1 MVTLKDLAERAGVS
15 VSLVSA
21 VLNDNKHVRMSEQ
34 TRQRV
39 LAEIK
44 KANYVPNHAARSLR
58 LSRTHLLAVVIPEI
72 SRPVFE
78 PLLRGI
84 YAGAEEF
91 GYAVLL
97 GDAAQLVSG
106 SQLVE
111 RILGQGQVDGTIVRH
126 SATLDQRI
134 ITELSRRQAPLLV
147 LDQVDLPGYNWVSL
161 DETAGAAMGVRHL
174 IELGHRDIAFLGGVA
189 EFSGT
194 RRRLAGFRQAMTEAG
209 LQVRDD
215 WISHGVQ
222 DPEDGYLLATELLAR
237 DHLPS
242 AIFVNNIVTARGVV
256 AAAADL
262 GIRVP
267 EDLSLVAFHDVPFA
281 DFDRPAITTVAM
293 PMDKLGL
300 EGIRMFERLRRGEQV
315 APLTITDPPPQL
327 VLRSSTRAVEGR

>member
-21 VLNDNKHVRMSEQ
+21 VLNDNKHVRMSEK
-34 TRQRV
+34 TRERV
-39 LAEIK
+39 LAEIR

-58 LSRTHLLAVVIPEI
+58 LSRTNLLAVIIPEI
-72 SRPVFE
+72 SRPIFE

-147 LDQVDLPGYNWVSL
+147 LDHVDLPGFHWVAL
-161 DETAGAAMGVRHL
+161 DETEGAAVGVRHL

-194 RRRLAGFRQAMTEAG
+194 KRRLAGFRQAMTDAG
-209 LQVRDD
+209 LEVRED
-215 WISHGVQ
+215 WIMFCVQ
-222 DPEDGYLLATELLAR
+222 DPEAGYRLAAEFLSR
-237 DHLPS
+237 DSLPS

-256 AAAADL
+256 AAAGDL
-262 GIRVP
+262 GVRVP
-267 EDLSLVAFHDVPFA
+267 DDLSLVAFHDVPFA
-281 DFDRPAITTVAM
+281 DVERPAITTVAM
-293 PMDKLGL
+293 PMHKLGL
-300 EGIRMFERLRRGEQV
+300 EGIRMFERLRQGEKV
-315 APLTITDPPPQL
+315 EPLMITDPAPRL
-327 VLRSSTRAVEGR
+327 IVRASTRAVNGR